1 MIHWPLNEQEGG
13 RMEAVRAAIEKQVLS
28 LTGLALGG
36 VDFENPPGDPGL
48 FGPQSVIWQ
57 VHRDFTPMLCGGV
70 SALLLQMLHPLALAG
85 VWDHPTSATI

>member
-1 MIHWPLNEQEGG
+1 
-13 RMEAVRAAIEKQVLS
+13 MEAVRAAIEKQVLS

-70 SALLLQMLHPLALAG
+70 
-85 VWDHPTSATI
+85 